1 VNLYTNDNAESLI
14 KWIFRKND
22 HLKIISLYFLS
33 RRYGTSPRY
42 FPLLNASSKIRIVVV
57 SGSRF
62 PGGDRI
68 LLKIYPFIFKIFNR
82 KISSYKWYFGSN
94 FGLANVLDINCLIDF
109 DDPDYTLSEVEII
122 KDWEKKQ
129 FKKNKD
135 SRLAFTN
142 LYAKK
147 FFASKGIT
155 SEAYLIPQGHS
166 SQISIRSSNSAIETA
181 ELKIVYVSPI
191 IAATGDQEAGH
202 VNWDITSF
210 IENIWLKLPRD
221 CGIQLHLI
229 GDVRKNV
236 RLKLTGTNVIYYGL
250 IPVQEC
256 GEIMKRFDIGIYPR
270 TQDNYRQAQKIVEYL
285 GAGLPIITYDLVD
298 TSLVKDFN
306 CGWVVQNS
314 SEFIEKLLE
323 LQKNPRQL
331 IEKKENVFATFDQFS
346 WIKLAAKLENIMV
359 GT

>member
-1 VNLYTNDNAESLI
+1 M
-14 KWIFRKND
+14 
-22 HLKIISLYFLS
+22 
-33 RRYGTSPRY
+33 
-42 FPLLNASSKIRIVVV
+42 VV

-68 LLKIYPFIFKIFNR
+68 LLRIYPFIFKIFSK
-82 KISSYKWYFGSN
+82 KISSYKWHFGSN
-94 FGLANVLDINCLIDF
+94 FSLANVLDINCLIDF
-109 DDPDYTLSEVEII
+109 DDPDYTLNEAEII
-122 KDWEKKQ
+122 KDWERKQ

-135 SRLAFTN
+135 SKLAFTN
-142 LYAKK
+142 MYAKD
-147 FFASKGIT
+147 FFAFKGIT
-155 SEAYLIPQGHS
+155 SEAHVIPQGHS
-166 SQISIRSSNSAIETA
+166 SRISIRSSKSATEA
-181 ELKIVYVSPI
+181 SELKIVYVSPI
-191 IAATGDQEAGH
+191 IATTGDQEEGH

-210 IENIWLKLPRD
+210 IENIWLKLPSD

-236 RLKLTGTNVIYYGL
+236 RLKLTETNVIYYGL
-250 IPVQEC
+250 VPIQEC
-256 GEIMKRFDIGIYPR
+256 GEIMKSLDIGIYPR

-306 CGWVVQNS
+306 CGWVVQNA

-331 IEKKENVFATFDQFS
+331 VEKKDNVFATFDQFS
-346 WIKLAAKLENIMV
+346 CIKLAAKLENIMI
-359 GT
+359 GS